1 MKTWPLF
8 VRKFIVDAI
17 ETGLAALLAVTIVFP
32 VTVDDVT
39 RQAAVVGVALVGA
52 VISAVRRAVPDFLTW
67 LREKLGLNV
76 P

>member
-8 VRKFIVDAI
+8 VRKFIVDTV

-39 RQAAVVGVALVGA
+39 REAAVVGVALVGA

-67 LREKLGLNV
+67 LREKLDLNV